1 MKKIMFGNSLMLLG
15 IALLI
20 LMGLNI
26 MPIYAF
32 WPAAILVLVGFIM
45 AVIGFSAKITNKS
58 QGFGIYSVFRRSYA
72 MKKHL
77 LLILAAA
84 VGYLSIKYLV
94 AILPADG
101 SYITVEPGQTA
112 ESYSAGLRQKYMLV
126 LTLAGAYVLLYV
138 IAWCVIGGMKRRT
151 GQI

>member
-1 MKKIMFGNSLMLLG
+1 MLLG

-45 AVIGFSAKITNKS
+45 AVIGFSAKISNKS